1 MRCLILTNHFL
12 PESFR
17 CNDVA
22 FDLARRGYAV
32 TVLTAIPDYPKG
44 HYHKGY
50 SLFKRRLEVIDGVKI
65 IRVPVF
71 PRGNGGALRLVLN
84 YVSGLV
90 SFFFY
95 ALYQSLFHKYD
106 CIFVHDTS
114 PAFIALPAVLIKKI
128 RKTPIDLWILD
139 MWPQSLTAGGINSPM
154 VFSLVDRMMDHI
166 YRNCS
171 VIHISSYGFRKLLAE
186 RGVSDDKI
194 KYLPNW
200 SDDSIVLS
208 SETVIPELPNGFRIM
223 FAGNM
228 GEAQNLENVLAA
240 AALLKE
246 HRNIHWI
253 FLGDGRK
260 KAWVEEFVSRNGL
273 SATVHLLGRFPIAS
287 MPSFFKEADVMLVS
301 LQNKLVFELTLPA
314 KVQAYMSCSK
324 PILAMLD
331 GEGQEVV
338 LAANCGWCVSA
349 DDVTGLAET
358 VLRLSTTPAEVLKNK
373 GKNGYNYYNAHFQ
386 KSLCL
391 DALDEE
397 LRRIGDSI
405 S

>member
-1 MRCLILTNHFL
+1 MLASSTRWCGENTDSMRCLILTNHFL

-22 FDLARRGYAV
+22 FDLAHRGYAV
-32 TVLTAIPDYPKG
+32 TVLTAIPDYPEG

-65 IRVPVF
+65 IRVPVL

-95 ALYQSLFHKYD
+95 ALYQALFHKYD

-208 SETVIPELPNGFRIM
+208 SETAIPELPNGFRIM

-260 KAWVEEFVSRNGL
+260 KAWVEEFVSRNGFLPQCICLVVFRLPQCRPFSKRRTSCWCHCKISSCL
-273 SATVHLLGRFPIAS
+273 SLHFRRKFRHICLAPSLFLQCWMEKDRRLFFPRTVAGAFP
-287 MPSFFKEADVMLVS
+287 
-301 LQNKLVFELTLPA
+301 LT
-314 KVQAYMSCSK
+314 M
-324 PILAMLD
+324 
-331 GEGQEVV
+331 
-338 LAANCGWCVSA
+338 
-349 DDVTGLAET
+349 
-358 VLRLSTTPAEVLKNK
+358 
-373 GKNGYNYYNAHFQ
+373 
-386 KSLCL
+386 
-391 DALDEE
+391 
-397 LRRIGDSI
+397 
-405 S
+405 

>member
-1 MRCLILTNHFL
+1 MRCLILTNHFF

-32 TVLTAIPDYPKG
+32 TVLTAIPDYPEG
-44 HYHKGY
+44 HYHSGY

-65 IRVPVF
+65 VRVPVI
-71 PRGNGGALRLVLN
+71 PRGKGGALRLVLN
-84 YVSGLV
+84 YASGLV
-90 SFFFY
+90 TFFFY
-95 ALYQSLFHKYD
+95 ALYQALFHKYD

-139 MWPQSLTAGGINSPM
+139 MWPQSLTAGGINSQL

-171 VIHISSYGFRKLLAE
+171 VIHISSNGFRKLLAE
-186 RGVSDDKI
+186 RGVSEGKI

-208 SETVIPELPNGFRIM
+208 SEADIPELPQGFRIM

-240 AALLKE
+240 AAVLKE

-260 KAWVEEFVSRNGL
+260 KAWVEDFVSRNGL
-273 SATVHLLGRFPIAS
+273 SGTVHLLGRFPISS

-314 KVQAYMSCSK
+314 KVQAYMSCCK
-324 PILAMLD
+324 PILAMLG
-331 GEGQEVV
+331 GEGQDVV
-338 LAANCGWCVSA
+338 KAADCGWCVSS
-349 DDVTGLAET
+349 DDVAGLAET
-358 VLRLSTTPAEVLKNK
+358 VLRLSETSPEILKSK
-373 GKNGYNYYNAHFQ
+373 GHNGYIYYNAHFQ
-386 KSLCL
+386 KNICL
-391 DALDEE
+391 DSLDEE
-397 LRRIGDSI
+397 LRRICNVMP
-405 S
+405 